1 MLVSLHVKDLALI
14 EESEV
19 FWENGLNIMTG
30 ETGAGKSVIIGSIRL
45 ALGAAMSSVIGSKGD
60 KDCIRTGA
68 SYALIELLFESKR
81 EEVIRKMEELDLPI
95 EEDGTIFIQRK
106 IMPGRSVCKV
116 NGETTTGKQL
126 KELASLLIAI
136 HGQHDT
142 QTLLNVKKHSLILD
156 DYDSD
161 RITPQKETVKAAYH
175 SYISIKK
182 ELEQAG
188 VDSRQQEKDLA
199 LAEFEVDEISNAR
212 LVVGEDEQLEE
223 QYRKMNNSRRIIESV
238 SKVSQAIGGDS
249 ESGAANAVSFALRE
263 IKSVSSYDSELEE
276 MDHQLMQVEELLSEL
291 NRSVSGYL
299 DSLEFSQEEY
309 MAVEE
314 RLNTYNH
321 LKNKYGATTQEVL
334 EYLQKQQEKL
344 DKYADFDGYLAALE
358 EKVKA
363 AEELYCTEASKLSC
377 MRKEA
382 AVSFNKEMNEALQE
396 LNFANVDF
404 DALITKTEG
413 VFSEDGIDEVEFMIA
428 LNPGEPR
435 KPLNLVAS
443 GGELSRIML
452 ALKTILADKEQ
463 IETLIFDEI
472 DAGIS
477 GRTAWK
483 VSEKM
488 AVLGKGHQLICITHL
503 PQIAAMSDAHY
514 VIEKNVDENA
524 AVTQI
529 RRLPEDEEL
538 HEIARLLGSDA
549 ITDTVLANAAE
560 LKKQAKQTK
569 QTKGYEIK

>member
-19 FWENGLNIMTG
+19 FWENGLNILTG

-45 ALGAAMSSVIGSKGD
+45 ALGAAMSSVLGSKGD

-68 SYALIELLFESKR
+68 SYALVELVFQSTR
-81 EEVIRKMEELDLPI
+81 EEVLRKMEELDLPM
-95 EEDGTIFIQRK
+95 EADGTIFIQRK
-106 IMPGRSVCKV
+106 IMSGRSVCKV

-142 QTLLNVKKHSLILD
+142 QTLLNVKKHSQILD
-156 DYDSD
+156 DYGAD
-161 RITPQKETVKAAYH
+161 RIAPLKERIKTAYRE
-175 SYISIKK
+175 YVAQKK
-182 ELEQAG
+182 ELEQASA
-188 VDSRQQEKDLA
+188 DSRQQEKDLA
-199 LAEFEVDEISNAR
+199 LAEFEVEEIANAR
-212 LVVGEDEQLEE
+212 LAIDEDEQLEE
-223 QYRKMNNSRRIIESV
+223 QYRKMNNSRKIAEAV
-238 SKVSQAIGGDS
+238 SRVSQAISGEN

-263 IKSVSSYDSELEE
+263 MKSISSYDSELEE
-276 MDHQLMQVEELLSEL
+276 MDNQLMQIEELLSGL
-291 NRSVSGYL
+291 NREVTGYL

-314 RLNTYNH
+314 RLNIYNH
-321 LKNKYGATTQEVL
+321 LKNKYGPTTQNVL
-334 EYLQKQQEKL
+334 DYLEKQQKKL
-344 DKYADFDGYLAALE
+344 DKYSDFDGYLAALE
-358 EKVKA
+358 EKVQMACEKYTVLA
-363 AEELYCTEASKLSC
+363 KELSDV
-377 MRKEA
+377 RKET

-404 DALITKTEG
+404 DTVVDTDES
-413 VFSEDGIDEVEFMIA
+413 VFSEDGSDEVEFMIA

-472 DAGIS
+472 DSGIS

-488 AVLGKGHQLICITHL
+488 AVLGKEHQLICITHL
-503 PQIAAMSDAHY
+503 PQIAAMADAHY
-514 VIEKNVDENA
+514 VIEKNVDEKA

-529 RRLPEDEEL
+529 CRLQETEEL
-538 HEIARLLGSDA
+538 NEIARLLGSDA
-549 ITDTVLANAAE
+549 ITEAVLANASE
-560 LKKQAKQTK
+560 LKNLAKETK
-569 QTKGYEIK
+569 AY

>member
-19 FWENGLNIMTG
+19 FWENGLNILTG

-45 ALGAAMSSVIGSKGD
+45 ALGAAMSSVLGSKGD

-68 SYALIELLFESKR
+68 SYALVELVFQSKR
-81 EEVIRKMEELDLPI
+81 EEVLRKMEELDLPV

-106 IMPGRSVCKV
+106 IMSGRSVCKV

-142 QTLLNVKKHSLILD
+142 QTLLNVKKHSQILD
-156 DYDSD
+156 DYGADS
-161 RITPQKETVKAAYH
+161 IVPLKEKIKTAYR
-175 SYISIKK
+175 SYSSIKK

-188 VDSRQQEKDLA
+188 EDSRQQEKDLA
-199 LAEFEVDEISNAR
+199 LAEFEVEEISNAR

-223 QYRKMNNSRRIIESV
+223 QYRKMNNSRKIAEAV
-238 SKVSQAIGGDS
+238 SRVSQAIGGEN
-249 ESGAANAVSFALRE
+249 ESGAANAISFALRE
-263 IKSVSSYDSELEE
+263 MKSVSSYDSELEE
-276 MDHQLMQVEELLSEL
+276 MDGQLMQIEELLSEL
-291 NRSVSGYL
+291 DRSVSGYL

-321 LKNKYGATTQEVL
+321 LKNKYGPTTQEVL
-334 EYLQKQQEKL
+334 DYLEKQQQKL
-344 DKYADFDGYLAALE
+344 DKYSDYDAYLAALE
-358 EKVKA
+358 KKLA
-363 AEELYCTEASKLSC
+363 DAEEQYCTSAGELSRI
-377 MRKEA
+377 RKEA
-382 AVSFNKEMNEALQE
+382 AAAFNKEMNEALQE

-404 DALITKTEG
+404 DALVTVDET
-413 VFSEDGIDEVEFMIA
+413 VRSEDGFDDVEFMIA

-472 DAGIS
+472 DTGIS

-503 PQIAAMSDAHY
+503 PQIAAMADAHY
-514 VIEKNVDENA
+514 VIEKNVDEKA
-524 AVTQI
+524 AVTEI
-529 RRLPEDEEL
+529 RRLEENEEL
-538 HEIARLLGSDA
+538 DEIARLLGSDA
-549 ITDTVLANAAE
+549 ITEAVLANASE
-560 LKKQAKQTK
+560 LKNLAKE
-569 QTKGYEIK
+569 TKGY

>member
-68 SYALIELLFESKR
+68 PYALVELVFQSER
-81 EEVIRKMEELDLPI
+81 AEVIHKMEELDLPV

-142 QTLLNVKKHSLILD
+142 QTLLNVKKHSQILD
-156 DYDSD
+156 DYGAD
-161 RITPQKETVKAAYH
+161 IIIVLKEKVKEACR

-188 VDSRQQEKDLA
+188 EESRQQEKDLA
-199 LAEFEVDEISNAR
+199 LAEFEVEEISNAR

-223 QYRKMNNSRRIIESV
+223 QYRKMNNSRRIAEAV
-238 SKVSQAIGGDS
+238 SRVSQAIGS
-249 ESGAANAVSFALRE
+249 ENESGAANAVSFALRE
-263 IKSVSSYDSELEE
+263 MKSVSSYDSELEE
-276 MDHQLMQVEELLSEL
+276 MDSQLMQIEGLLSEL

-334 EYLQKQQEKL
+334 EYLEQQQKKL
-344 DKYADFDGYLAALE
+344 DKYSDFDGYLAALE
-358 EKVKA
+358 EKQSKA
-363 AEELYCTEASKLSC
+363 KAQYLKCAEKLSKA
-377 MRKEA
+377 RKEA
-382 AVSFNKEMNEALQE
+382 SVAFNKEMNEALQE

-404 DALITKTEG
+404 DALITTDESVYSEEG
-413 VFSEDGIDEVEFMIA
+413 MDEVEFMIA

-503 PQIAAMSDAHY
+503 PQIAAMADAHY

-529 RRLPEDEEL
+529 RRLEEKEEL
-538 HEIARLLGSDA
+538 TEIARLLGSDA
-549 ITDTVLANAAE
+549 ITETVLANAAE
-560 LKKQAKQTK
+560 LKNLAKE
-569 QTKGYEIK
+569 TKGY

>member
-19 FWENGLNIMTG
+19 FWENGLNILTG

-45 ALGAAMSSVIGSKGD
+45 ALGAAMSSVLGSKGD

-68 SYALIELLFESKR
+68 PYALIELVFQSDR
-81 EEVIRKMEELDLPI
+81 AEVIQKMEELELPA

-116 NGETTTGKQL
+116 NGETSTGKQL

-142 QTLLNVKKHSLILD
+142 QTLLNVKKHSQILD
-156 DYDSD
+156 DYGADL
-161 RITPQKETVKAAYH
+161 ILPVKEKVKDAYRNFL
-175 SYISIKK
+175 SLKK
-182 ELEQAG
+182 EYEQAND
-188 VDSRQQEKDLA
+188 DSRQQEKDLA
-199 LAEFEVDEISNAR
+199 LAEFEVEEISNAR

-223 QYRKMNNSRRIIESV
+223 QYRKMNNSRKIAEAV
-238 SKVSQAIGGDS
+238 SRVSQAIGG
-249 ESGAANAVSFALRE
+249 ENENGAANAVSFALRE
-263 IKSVSSYDSELEE
+263 MKSVSSYDSELEE
-276 MDHQLMQVEELLSEL
+276 MDNQLMQIEEMLSEL
-291 NRSVSGYL
+291 DRVVSGYL

-309 MAVEE
+309 MEIEE
-314 RLNTYNH
+314 RLNVYNH

-334 EYLQKQQEKL
+334 DYLEKQQNKLEK
-344 DKYADFDGYLAALE
+344 YSDFEGYLAALE
-358 EKVKA
+358 QKVKKA
-363 AEELYCTEASKLSC
+363 KATYVMSASTLSNL
-377 MRKEA
+377 RKEA

-404 DALITKTEG
+404 EADVSTDEESY
-413 VFSEDGIDEVEFMIA
+413 SEDGFDDVEFMIA

-435 KPLNLVAS
+435 KPLSLVAS

-488 AVLGKGHQLICITHL
+488 AVLGKEHQLLCITHL
-503 PQIAAMSDAHY
+503 PQIAAMADAHY
-514 VIEKNVDENA
+514 AIEKNVDENA

-529 RRLPEDEEL
+529 RRLEEKEEL
-538 HEIARLLGSDA
+538 NEIARLLGSDS
-549 ITDTVLANAAE
+549 ITEAVLANASE
-560 LKKQAKQTK
+560 LKNLAKE
-569 QTKGYEIK
+569 TKGY

>member
-19 FWENGLNIMTG
+19 FWENGLNILTG

-68 SYALIELLFESKR
+68 QYALVELVFQSEKKEVLSKMK
-81 EEVIRKMEELDLPI
+81 ELELPMEA
-95 EEDGTIFIQRK
+95 DGTIFIQRK
-106 IMPGRSVCKV
+106 IMQGRSVCKV

-142 QTLLNVKKHSLILD
+142 QTLLNVKKHSQILD
-156 DYDSD
+156 DYGADVVFVC
-161 RITPQKETVKAAYH
+161 KEQVRAAYRTYA
-175 SYISIKK
+175 SLKK
-182 ELEQAG
+182 EYEQAG
-188 VDSRQQEKDLA
+188 EDSRAQEKELS
-199 LAEFEVDEISNAR
+199 LAEFEVEEISNAR
-212 LVVGEDEQLEE
+212 LVVGEDEQLED
-223 QYRKMNNSRRIIESV
+223 QYRKMNNSRKIAEAISR
-238 SKVSQAIGGDS
+238 VSQAIGS
-249 ESGAANAVSFALRE
+249 ENESGAANAVSFALRE
-263 IKSVSSYDSELEE
+263 MKSVSSYDSELES
-276 MDHQLMQVEELLSEL
+276 MDEQLMQIEELLSDL
-291 NRSVSGYL
+291 DRAVSGYL
-299 DSLEFSQEEY
+299 DSLDFSQEEY

-314 RLNTYNH
+314 RLNVYHH
-321 LKNKYGATTQEVL
+321 LQNKYGATTEAVL
-334 EYLQKQQEKL
+334 EYLDQQQKKL
-344 DKYADFDGYLAALE
+344 DKFSDFDGYLAALE
-358 EKVKA
+358 MKMEQAKA
-363 AEELYCTEASKLSC
+363 EYISHAAKLSAL
-377 MRKEA
+377 RKEA

-404 DALITKTEG
+404 EAEVTSDNTIYN
-413 VFSEDGIDEVEFMIA
+413 EDGFDEVEFMIS

-488 AVLGKGHQLICITHL
+488 AVLGKGHQLLCITHL
-503 PQIAAMSDAHY
+503 PQIAAMADAHY

-524 AVTQI
+524 AVTEI
-529 RRLPEDEEL
+529 RRLNDTEEL
-538 HEIARLLGSDA
+538 NEVARLLGSDA
-549 ITDTVLANAAE
+549 ITEAVLANALE
-560 LKKQAKQTK
+560 LKNLAKE
-569 QTKGYEIK
+569 TKGY

>member
-19 FWENGLNIMTG
+19 FWEKGLNILTG

-45 ALGAAMSSVIGSKGD
+45 ALGAAMNSVVSSKGD

-68 SYALIELLFESKR
+68 PYALVELVFTSDRK
-81 EEVIRKMEELDLPI
+81 EVLSKMEELELPM

-116 NGETTTGKQL
+116 NGETITGKQL

-142 QTLLNVKKHSLILD
+142 QTLLNVKKHSQILD
-156 DYDSD
+156 DYGAEAVAVC
-161 RITPQKETVKAAYH
+161 KEKVKAAYR
-175 SYISIKK
+175 SYSSLKK
-182 ELEQAG
+182 EYEQASK
-188 VDSRQQEKDLA
+188 DNQAQEKDLA
-199 LAEFEVDEISNAR
+199 LAEFEVEEIVNAR

-223 QYRKMNNSRRIIESV
+223 RYRKMNNSRKIAESV
-238 SKVSQAIGGDS
+238 SRVSQAIGGEN

-263 IKSVSSYDSELEE
+263 MRSVSSLDGALES
-276 MDHQLMQVEELLSEL
+276 MDEQLMQIEEMLSDL
-291 NRSVSGYL
+291 NRTVSGYL
-299 DSLEFSQEEY
+299 DSLDFSQEEY
-309 MAVEE
+309 REVEE
-314 RLNTYNH
+314 RLNVYHH
-321 LKNKYGATTQEVL
+321 LQNKYGATTAAVL
-334 EYLQKQQEKL
+334 EYLDKQQKKLEKYS
-344 DKYADFDGYLAALE
+344 DRDGYLAVLE
-358 EKVKA
+358 QKI
-363 AEELYCTEASKLSC
+363 TEAETAYRSAATELSAI
-377 MRKEA
+377 RKES
-382 AVSFNKEMNEALQE
+382 AVSFNQEMTEALQE

-404 DALITKTEG
+404 VAEVSSDGTIYTEEG
-413 VFSEDGIDEVEFMIA
+413 FDEVEFMIS

-435 KPLNLVAS
+435 KPMNMVAS

-488 AVLGKGHQLICITHL
+488 AVLGKEHQLLCITHL
-503 PQIAAMSDAHY
+503 PQIAAMADAHY
-514 VIEKNVDENA
+514 VIEKNVGENA
-524 AVTQI
+524 AVTEI
-529 RRLPEDEEL
+529 RRLKENEEL
-538 HEIARLLGSDA
+538 NEIARLLGSDCVTEA
-549 ITDTVLANAAE
+549 VLANASE
-560 LKKQAKQTK
+560 LKNLAKE
-569 QTKGYEIK
+569 TKGYSIFNS

>member
-19 FWENGLNIMTG
+19 FWENGLNILTG

-45 ALGAAMSSVIGSKGD
+45 ALGAAMSSVMGSKGD

-68 SYALIELLFESKR
+68 PYALVELVFQSKKS
-81 EEVIRKMEELDLPI
+81 EVLSKMEELELPM

-142 QTLLNVKKHSLILD
+142 QTLLNVKKHSQILD
-156 DYDSD
+156 DYGAEAVLTCREQVKDAYRAYSSLE
-161 RITPQKETVKAAYH
+161 KEY
-175 SYISIKK
+175 
-182 ELEQAG
+182 EQAG
-188 VDSRQQEKDLA
+188 QDSRAQEKDLA
-199 LAEFEVDEISNAR
+199 LAEFEVEEISNAR
-212 LVVGEDEQLEE
+212 LVIGEDEQLEE
-223 QYRKMNNSRRIIESV
+223 QYRKMNNSRKIAEAV
-238 SKVSQAIGGDS
+238 SRVSQAIGGEN
-249 ESGAANAVSFALRE
+249 ESGAANAISFALRE
-263 IKSVSSYDSELEE
+263 MKSVSSFDSELEE
-276 MDHQLMQVEELLSEL
+276 MDGQLMQIEELLSDL
-291 NRSVSGYL
+291 DRSVSGYL

-314 RLNTYNH
+314 RLNVYHH
-321 LKNKYGATTQEVL
+321 LQNKYGATTQAVL
-334 EYLQKQQEKL
+334 EYLENQQKKLEKFS
-344 DKYADFDGYLAALE
+344 DFDGYLAELE
-358 EKVKA
+358 QKMEHAKAEYVSLA
-363 AEELYCTEASKLSC
+363 AELSSL
-377 MRKEA
+377 RKEA
-382 AVSFNKEMNEALQE
+382 ACSFNKEMNEALQE

-404 DALITKTEG
+404 EAEVSSDETVL
-413 VFSEDGIDEVEFMIA
+413 SEDGFDEVEFMIS

-435 KPLNLVAS
+435 KPLSLVAS

-488 AVLGKGHQLICITHL
+488 AVLGKEHQLLCITHL
-503 PQIAAMSDAHY
+503 PQIAAMADAHY

-529 RRLPEDEEL
+529 RRLEDSEEL
-538 HEIARLLGSDA
+538 TEIARLLGSDS
-549 ITDTVLANAAE
+549 ITETVLANAAE
-560 LKKQAKQTK
+560 LKKMAKETK
-569 QTKGYEIK
+569 AY

>member
-19 FWENGLNIMTG
+19 FWENGLNILTG

-45 ALGAAMSSVIGSKGD
+45 ALGAAMSSVLGSKGD

-68 SYALIELLFESKR
+68 PHALIELVFQSDR
-81 EEVIRKMEELDLPI
+81 AEVIQKMEELELPA

-142 QTLLNVKKHSLILD
+142 QTLLNVKKHSQILD
-156 DYDSD
+156 DYGADL
-161 RITPQKETVKAAYH
+161 ILPVKEQVKDAYRNFL
-175 SYISIKK
+175 SLKK
-182 ELEQAG
+182 EYEQAND
-188 VDSRQQEKDLA
+188 DSRQQEKDLA
-199 LAEFEVDEISNAR
+199 LAEFEVEEISNAR

-223 QYRKMNNSRRIIESV
+223 QYRKMNNSRKIAEAV
-238 SKVSQAIGGDS
+238 SRVSQAIGG
-249 ESGAANAVSFALRE
+249 ENENGAANAVSFALRE
-263 IKSVSSYDSELEE
+263 MKSVSSYDSELEE
-276 MDHQLMQVEELLSEL
+276 MDNQLMQIEEMLSEL
-291 NRSVSGYL
+291 DRVVSGYL

-309 MAVEE
+309 MAIEE
-314 RLNTYNH
+314 RLNVYNH
-321 LKNKYGATTQEVL
+321 LKNKYGASTQEVL
-334 EYLQKQQEKL
+334 DYLEKQQNKLEK
-344 DKYADFDGYLAALE
+344 YSDFDGYLAALE
-358 EKVKA
+358 QKVKKAKA
-363 AEELYCTEASKLSC
+363 AYVMSASTLSNL
-377 MRKEA
+377 RKEA
-382 AVSFNKEMNEALQE
+382 AVSFNKDMNEALQE

-404 DALITKTEG
+404 EADVSTDEESY
-413 VFSEDGIDEVEFMIA
+413 SEDGFDDVEFMIA

-435 KPLNLVAS
+435 KPLSLVAS

-488 AVLGKGHQLICITHL
+488 AVLGKEHQLLCITHL
-503 PQIAAMSDAHY
+503 PQIAAMADAHY
-514 VIEKNVDENA
+514 AIEKNVDENA

-529 RRLPEDEEL
+529 RRLEKEEEL
-538 HEIARLLGSDA
+538 NEIARLLGSDS
-549 ITDTVLANAAE
+549 ITEAVLANASE
-560 LKKQAKQTK
+560 LKNLAK
-569 QTKGYEIK
+569 QTKGY

>member
-19 FWENGLNIMTG
+19 FWENGLNILTG

-68 SYALIELLFESKR
+68 SYALVELVFQSVR
-81 EEVIRKMEELDLPI
+81 TEVIRKMEELELPL

-116 NGETTTGKQL
+116 NGETVAGKQL

-142 QTLLNVKKHSLILD
+142 QTLLNVKKHSQILD
-156 DYDSD
+156 DYGADE
-161 RITPQKETVKAAYH
+161 IAPLKEKIKTACRELMSV
-175 SYISIKK
+175 KK

-188 VDSRQQEKDLA
+188 EDSRQQEKDLA

-223 QYRKMNNSRRIIESV
+223 QYRKMNNSRKIAEAV
-238 SKVSQAIGGDS
+238 SRVSQAIGG
-249 ESGAANAVSFALRE
+249 ENENGAANAISFALRE
-263 IKSVSSYDSELEE
+263 MKSVSSYDSELEA
-276 MDHQLMQVEELLSEL
+276 MDSQLMEIEELISEL
-291 NRSVSGYL
+291 DRSVSGYL

-321 LKNKYGATTQEVL
+321 LKNKYGPTTQDVL
-334 EYLQKQQEKL
+334 DYLEKQQQKL
-344 DKYADFDGYLAALE
+344 DKYSDLDGYLAALE
-358 EKVKA
+358 EKKEEAETHYLAYATELSKA
-363 AEELYCTEASKLSC
+363 
-377 MRKEA
+377 RNDA
-382 AVSFNKEMNEALQE
+382 AFSFNKEMNEALQE

-404 DALITKTEG
+404 EAVVTTDETVYSEEG
-413 VFSEDGIDEVEFMIA
+413 SDDVEFMIA

-503 PQIAAMSDAHY
+503 PQIAAMADVHY
-514 VIEKNVDENA
+514 VIEKSVDEKA

-529 RRLPEDEEL
+529 GRLTESEEL
-538 HEIARLLGSDA
+538 NEIARLLGSDA
-549 ITDTVLANAAE
+549 ITETVLANAAE
-560 LKKQAKQTK
+560 LKKLAKETK
-569 QTKGYEIK
+569 AY

>member
-19 FWENGLNIMTG
+19 FWENGLNILTG

-68 SYALIELLFESKR
+68 PYALVELVFASDRK
-81 EEVIRKMEELDLPI
+81 EVLSKMEELELPM

-142 QTLLNVKKHSLILD
+142 QTLLNVKKHSQILD
-156 DYDSD
+156 DYGAEAVISC
-161 RITPQKETVKAAYH
+161 KEQVKEAYRTYA
-175 SYISIKK
+175 SLKK
-182 ELEQAG
+182 EYEQAG
-188 VDSRQQEKDLA
+188 EDSRAQEKDLA
-199 LAEFEVDEISNAR
+199 LAEFEVEEISNAR

-223 QYRKMNNSRRIIESV
+223 QYRKMNNSRKIAEAV
-238 SKVSQAIGGDS
+238 SRVSQAIGGEN
-249 ESGAANAVSFALRE
+249 ESGAANAISFALRE
-263 IKSVSSYDSELEE
+263 LKSVSSFDSELET
-276 MDHQLMQVEELLSEL
+276 MDEHLMQIEEMLSDL
-291 NRSVSGYL
+291 DRTVSGYL

-314 RLNTYNH
+314 RLNVYHH
-321 LKNKYGATTQEVL
+321 LQNKYGATTDAVL
-334 EYLQKQQEKL
+334 EYLDKQQKKLEKFS
-344 DKYADFDGYLAALE
+344 DFDGYLAALE
-358 EKVKA
+358 QKMEQAKA
-363 AEELYCTEASKLSC
+363 EYISYAVKLSVL
-377 MRKEA
+377 RKEA
-382 AVSFNKEMNEALQE
+382 ALSFNKEMNKALQE

-404 DALITKTEG
+404 EADVTCDETMY
-413 VFSEDGIDEVEFMIA
+413 SEDGFDEVEFMIS

-488 AVLGKGHQLICITHL
+488 AVLGKEHQLLCITHL
-503 PQIAAMSDAHY
+503 PQIAAMADAHY

-529 RRLPEDEEL
+529 RRLKETEEL
-538 HEIARLLGSDA
+538 NEIARLLGSDS
-549 ITDTVLANAAE
+549 ITETVLANASE
-560 LKKQAKQTK
+560 LKNLAKE
-569 QTKGYEIK
+569 TKGY

>member
-19 FWENGLNIMTG
+19 FWENGLNILTG

-45 ALGAAMSSVIGSKGD
+45 ALGAAMSSVLGSKGD

-68 SYALIELLFESKR
+68 PYALIELVFQSDR
-81 EEVIRKMEELDLPI
+81 AEVIQKMEELELPA

-142 QTLLNVKKHSLILD
+142 QTLLNVKKHSQILD
-156 DYDSD
+156 DYGADL
-161 RITPQKETVKAAYH
+161 ILPVKEQVKDAYRNFL
-175 SYISIKK
+175 SLKK
-182 ELEQAG
+182 EYEQAND
-188 VDSRQQEKDLA
+188 DSRQQEKDLA
-199 LAEFEVDEISNAR
+199 LAEFEVEEISNAR

-223 QYRKMNNSRRIIESV
+223 QYRRMNNSRKIAEAV
-238 SKVSQAIGGDS
+238 SRVSQAIGG
-249 ESGAANAVSFALRE
+249 ENENGAANAVSFALRE
-263 IKSVSSYDSELEE
+263 MKSVSSYDGELEE
-276 MDHQLMQVEELLSEL
+276 MDNQLMQIEEMLSEL
-291 NRSVSGYL
+291 DRVVSGYL

-309 MAVEE
+309 MAIEE
-314 RLNTYNH
+314 RLNVYNH
-321 LKNKYGATTQEVL
+321 LKNKYGASTQEVL
-334 EYLQKQQEKL
+334 DYLEKQQNKLEK
-344 DKYADFDGYLAALE
+344 YSDFDGYLAALE
-358 EKVKA
+358 QKVKKAKA
-363 AEELYCTEASKLSC
+363 AYVMSASTLSNL
-377 MRKEA
+377 RKEA

-404 DALITKTEG
+404 EADVSTDEESYSEEG
-413 VFSEDGIDEVEFMIA
+413 FDDVEFMIA

-435 KPLNLVAS
+435 KPLSLVAS

-488 AVLGKGHQLICITHL
+488 AVLGKEHQLLCITHL
-503 PQIAAMSDAHY
+503 PQIAAMADAHY
-514 VIEKNVDENA
+514 AIEKNVDENA

-529 RRLPEDEEL
+529 RRLEKEEEL
-538 HEIARLLGSDA
+538 NEIARLLGSDS
-549 ITDTVLANAAE
+549 ITEAVLANASE
-560 LKKQAKQTK
+560 LKNLAK
-569 QTKGYEIK
+569 QTKGY

>member
-19 FWENGLNIMTG
+19 FWENGLNILTG

-45 ALGAAMSSVIGSKGD
+45 ALGAAMSSVLGSKGD

-68 SYALIELLFESKR
+68 PHALIELVFQSDR
-81 EEVIRKMEELDLPI
+81 AEVIQKMEELELPA

-142 QTLLNVKKHSLILD
+142 QTLLNVKKHSQILD
-156 DYDSD
+156 DYGADL
-161 RITPQKETVKAAYH
+161 ILPVKEQVKDAYRNFL
-175 SYISIKK
+175 SLKK
-182 ELEQAG
+182 EYEQAND
-188 VDSRQQEKDLA
+188 DSRQQEKDLA
-199 LAEFEVDEISNAR
+199 LAEFEVEEISNAR

-223 QYRKMNNSRRIIESV
+223 QYRKMNNSRKIAEAV
-238 SKVSQAIGGDS
+238 SRVSQAIGG
-249 ESGAANAVSFALRE
+249 ENENGAANAVSFALRE
-263 IKSVSSYDSELEE
+263 MKSVSSYDSELEE
-276 MDHQLMQVEELLSEL
+276 MDNQLMQIEEMLSEL
-291 NRSVSGYL
+291 DRVVSGYL

-309 MAVEE
+309 MAIEE
-314 RLNTYNH
+314 RLNVYNH
-321 LKNKYGATTQEVL
+321 LKNKYGASTQEVL
-334 EYLQKQQEKL
+334 DYLEKQQNKLEK
-344 DKYADFDGYLAALE
+344 YSDFDGYLAALE
-358 EKVKA
+358 QKVKKAKA
-363 AEELYCTEASKLSC
+363 AYVMSASTLSNL
-377 MRKEA
+377 RKEA
-382 AVSFNKEMNEALQE
+382 AVSFNKDMNEALQE

-404 DALITKTEG
+404 EADVSTDEESY
-413 VFSEDGIDEVEFMIA
+413 SEDGFDDVEFMIA

-435 KPLNLVAS
+435 KPLSLVAS

-488 AVLGKGHQLICITHL
+488 AVLGKEHQLLCITHL
-503 PQIAAMSDAHY
+503 PQIAAMADAHY
-514 VIEKNVDENA
+514 AIEKNVDENA

-529 RRLPEDEEL
+529 RRLEKEEEL
-538 HEIARLLGSDA
+538 NEIARLLGSDS
-549 ITDTVLANAAE
+549 ITEAVLANASE
-560 LKKQAKQTK
+560 LKNLAKE
-569 QTKGYEIK
+569 TKGY